1 MTVLTIPTVFRNSKG
16 LVALAVALGVL
27 SAACSSPEVRKKQY
41 LDSGN
46 SYFER
51 ENYAAAIIEYRN
63 AIQVDA
69 RFGAARK
76 QLSEAYARTG
86 NAQGA
91 LEEIVRAADLLP
103 DDFDVQVEAGNRL
116 LAARRPEDALARAQL
131 ALKLRPES
139 VDALVLRGNA
149 LAGLSSYDD
158 ALTAIEQAIRIAP
171 ERGATYTN
179 LGLVE
184 MARGRQ
190 RAAESALLRAVQLS
204 PMEARARLALGNFYW
219 AADRIADAEKAFEEA
234 LKLEPDNLPANR
246 FMASLM
252 FSTGRQAEAERYLRR
267 VAESGGTEGTL
278 ALADYYLVMGR
289 PQEAIAG
296 LKSVSNG
303 LNMPDVALRLARA
316 YAAAGDSKTAWTLI
330 NQRLL
335 ADANDASALLLKG
348 ELLFQEEQREKA
360 LDAVRAAVAADPSSV
375 EAQFILGRLYAA
387 RGDSSAAKSAFRE
400 VLRLNPQATSAQV
413 ELAAAEARSEPATAV
428 RTAEDAVR
436 IDPDNLSA
444 RLALLRG
451 LIAAGDV
458 TRAEKELATLRAE
471 YPQTASVHA
480 QDARLALVKKDTVR
494 ARQAVERAEK
504 LDPRSIEM
512 LAAALA
518 LDLAENDPKSA
529 RSRLERR
536 LQAGASSELLLLAAN
551 TYLALK
557 DYAAA
562 EKALL
567 AVAAADPTRNEP
579 HEMLGSM
586 YLDQQRLDDA
596 RREFEALS
604 ARQAKP
610 VESLTTIGMILERQG
625 RRDLAR
631 KQYEEVLAIDARAGT
646 AGNNLAWLLA
656 DSGEDLDRAL
666 GLAQDAVEAS
676 PDTPQ
681 IIDTLGWVYYKKGL
695 PALAIPQ
702 FQKAI
707 AREGNNGWYHYHL
720 GLAYLQAGDVTK
732 GRAALDQALRYGTD
746 NDTGNEIRRRLSE
759 LGAPR

>member
-1 MTVLTIPTVFRNSKG
+1 MTVTTPIVFRNPKR
-16 LVALAVALGVL
+16 LFALAMALGVL
-27 SAACSSPEVRKKQY
+27 SAACSSPEIRKKQY

-51 ENYAAAIIEYRN
+51 GDYAAAIIEYRN

-69 RFGAARK
+69 TFGPARK
-76 QLSEAYARTG
+76 QLSQSYARTG
-86 NAQGA
+86 NTQGA
-91 LEEIVRAADLLP
+91 LEEMVRAADLLP
-103 DDFDVQVEAGNRL
+103 DDFEVQVEAGNLL
-116 LAARRPEDALARAQL
+116 LAARRPEDALARAQA

-149 LAGLSSYDD
+149 LAGLSSFDD
-158 ALTAIEQAIRIAP
+158 ALRAIEQAIRIAP

-184 MARGRQ
+184 MARGRE

-219 AADRIADAEKAFEEA
+219 AADRTADAEKAFAEA
-234 LKLEPDNLPANR
+234 LELEPDNLPANR

-252 FSTGRQAEAERYLRR
+252 FSTGRQAEAERYFRR
-267 VAESGGTEGTL
+267 VAEFGGTEGAL
-278 ALADYYLVMGR
+278 VLADYYIVMGR
-289 PQEAIAG
+289 PQDAIAG
-296 LKSVSNG
+296 LKTVKDNPG
-303 LNMPDVALRLARA
+303 TPGVTLRLARA
-316 YAAAGDSKTAWTLI
+316 HMAAGDSKTAWTLV
-330 NQRLL
+330 NQRLQT
-335 ADANDASALLLKG
+335 DAKDSAALLLKG
-348 ELLFQEEQREKA
+348 ELLFQEGQRQEA
-360 LDAVRAAVAADPSSV
+360 LEAARAAVDADPSSV
-375 EAQFILGRLYAA
+375 EAQFTLGRMYAA
-387 RGDSSAAKSAFRE
+387 RGDSAAAKSAFRE

-413 ELAAAEARSEPATAV
+413 ELAAAEARSEPANAVLTAD
-428 RTAEDAVR
+428 DAVR
-436 IDPDNLSA
+436 SEPENLSA
-444 RLALLRG
+444 RLALLRS
-451 LIAAGDV
+451 LIGAREV
-458 TRAEKELATLRAE
+458 SRAEKELGTLRAE
-471 YPQTASVHA
+471 YPQVASVHA
-480 QDARLALVKKDTVR
+480 QEARLALLKKDTAR

-504 LDPRSIEM
+504 LDPQSIEM
-512 LAAALA
+512 LAASLA
-518 LDLAENDPKSA
+518 LDLAENNPKGA
-529 RSRLERR
+529 RSRLENRMKG
-536 LQAGASSELLLLAAN
+536 GASPELLLLAAN
-551 TYLALK
+551 TYLSLK

-567 AVAAADPTRNEP
+567 AAAAADPTRNEP

-586 YLDQQRLDDA
+586 YLNQQRLDDA
-596 RREFEALS
+596 LRQFEALS
-604 ARQAKP
+604 SRQAKP

-625 RRDLAR
+625 RKDLAR
-631 KQYEEVLAIDARAGT
+631 KQYEDVLAIDARADT
-646 AGNNLAWLLA
+646 AANNLAWLLA

-666 GLAQDAVEAS
+666 GLAQDAVEVS

-695 PALAIPQ
+695 SALAIPQ

-746 NDTGNEIRRRLSE
+746 NDTSNEIRRRLSE